1 MSASTTAPSVTTTVK
16 LPWWRYKMLW
26 LVVGGPAIVV
36 VASITT
42 AVIAARGADPVLE
55 HGEAS
60 TQQRASAQDEQAL
73 TPALQA
79 RNHVATTRP

>member
-1 MSASTTAPSVTTTVK
+1 MSASTTAPSVPTTVK

-60 TQQRASAQDEQAL
+60 TQRASAQDAQAL